1 MKENLL
7 CWTSWKNYYQI
18 MHHVKILQSVGR
30 LLTLCSLKTLIGCL
44 RYGDS
49 SRLIYSNRDYIRMAI
64 FYALILQQLLYSQ
77 LKYNTHDL
85 PIVIGIIQLNETRML
100 QQTHNFNFTLHIA
113 TVFTFWSRYKFGCQ
127 LQTTTLL
134 STPINCPKLASETMQ
149 SSSIITEF

>member
-18 MHHVKILQSVGR
+18 IHHVKFCSVGS
-30 LLTLCSLKTLIGCL
+30 LLTLCSLKKLLGCL
-44 RYGDS
+44 SYGDS
-49 SRLIYSNRDYIRMAI
+49 SRLTYFNRDYITMAVLH
-64 FYALILQQLLYSQ
+64 ALILQQPLYSQ
-77 LKYNTHDL
+77 LKYNTHGL
-85 PIVIGIIQLNETRML
+85 PIVIGIIQLNETWML

-134 STPINCPKLASETMQ
+134 STPINRPKLASETMQ
-149 SSSIITEF
+149 TSCIITEF